1 VVKESGFRRRRRR
14 RRRRRTGNVLVGQNV
29 RN

>member
-1 VVKESGFRRRRRR
+1 VVKESGFRRR